1 MKDQD
6 KTKKRLIDELNE
18 MRRRITNLKT
28 PQLVEEKLTWLA
40 SIVEFS
46 NDAIVGMS
54 LEGLIFSW
62 NAGAER
68 IFGYTANEVIGRPVF
83 ILAPNYDEI
92 TKNLERIKLGERVNY
107 YETVRVRKD
116 FRQIQVSLT
125 ISPIRDTSGKVIGAS
140 TIARD
145 ITGQKLIEEKLRTS
159 EARFRAIFEGT
170 SVGITLINREGRLV
184 ESNPALQEMLGY
196 NGRELANM
204 VFNELIYPDDMA
216 NYVGLFND
224 LWAGALDS
232 YQMEKSYARKDGRLV
247 WVSVNFS
254 LARDNLNEPMFIIG
268 VVEDVTERKRVEET
282 MQQAKEVAEAANK
295 AKSEF
300 LASMS
305 HEIRTPMNAILGMAD
320 LLWETPLT
328 SEQQKYIMTF
338 RSAGETLLSLIN
350 DILDLSRVEVGHY
363 ELESINFDLGNV
375 IEKTCEVMAVRT
387 HEKGVEL
394 VCRLMPDVPVNL
406 IGDPGRLRQIII
418 NLIGNAIKFTDEGEV
433 LLKVALADNQPPI
446 STGSDGR
453 ECRLL
458 FTVSDTG
465 IGISPEKL
473 DVIFEWFTQ
482 ADSSTTRKYG
492 GTGLGLTIA
501 KRLVELMGGRIWVES
516 EVGKGSTFYFTICF
530 AVQSGTAGGEEKS
543 SSAKSEPA
551 ETPAAF
557 ADQRALRLLLVEDS
571 PDNQLL
577 IQAYLKKTACQIEI
591 AENGEIAVEKF
602 KSGKYDLVLM
612 DMQMPVMDGYTA
624 TRAIRR
630 WEAENRLAPTSV
642 IALTAYALKEDEQ
655 KSLDAGCTTHLTKPV
670 KKAILMKT
678 ILKNIR
684 GK

>member
-1 MKDQD
+1 MKSSGALFLSS
-6 KTKKRLIDELNE
+6 RP
-18 MRRRITNLKT
+18 IT
-28 PQLVEEKLTWLA
+28 
-40 SIVEFS
+40 
-46 NDAIVGMS
+46 M
-54 LEGLIFSW
+54 
-62 NAGAER
+62 
-68 IFGYTANEVIGRPVF
+68 
-83 ILAPNYDEI
+83 
-92 TKNLERIKLGERVNY
+92 ERIKLGERVNY

-125 ISPIRDTSGKVIGAS
+125 ISPIRDASGKVIGAS

-375 IEKTCEVMAVRT
+375 IEKTCEVMAIRA

-458 FTVSDTG
+458 FTISDTG

-516 EVGKGSTFYFTICF
+516 EVGKGSTFYFTIRF
-530 AVQSGTAGGEEKS
+530 AVQSETAGGEEKS

-551 ETPAAF
+551 ETSTAF

-602 KSGKYDLVLM
+602 KSGRYDLVLM

-630 WEAENRLAPTSV
+630 WEAENRLAPTPV

-655 KSLDAGCTTHLTKPV
+655 KSLDAGCTAHLTKPV
-670 KKAILMKT
+670 KKAVLIET

>member
-18 MRRRITNLKT
+18 MWRRITNLKT

-92 TKNLERIKLGERVNY
+92 AKNLERIKLGERVNY